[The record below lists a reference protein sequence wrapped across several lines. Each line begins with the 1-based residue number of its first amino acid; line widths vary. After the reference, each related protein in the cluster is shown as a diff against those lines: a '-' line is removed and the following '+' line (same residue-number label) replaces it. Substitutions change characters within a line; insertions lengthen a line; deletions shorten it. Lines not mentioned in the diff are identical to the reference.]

1 MFCYLTDYNER
12 NAIFIRTNCTFYFMK
27 EPLGVWDQEITWIQF
42 FYKCVFL
49 EFIFCSYS
57 VVWMFIYTKDKSSFH
72 YLALKCAHGQH
83 CQPFLCVFQ
92 TMIHL
97 EILSHFAKITAPT
110 VCFLLFQ
117 LSRNWV
123 FCQYE
128 FYSICFKT
136 KAPCFCPYV
145 LCCKLNL
152 KIHTWKYWQLYAII
166 TNHGVWWTWILKN
179 LSFKMNFRIP
189 FSSRELIT
197 SLVV

>member
-1 MFCYLTDYNER
+1 MCG
-12 NAIFIRTNCTFYFMK
+12 IRKSHEFNSFTNVSSLSLYFAAT
-27 EPLGVWDQEITWIQF
+27 VWSECLFTQRTKALSIILHWNVLMVNIASLSSVFSRPWFTW
-42 FYKCVFL
+42 K
-49 EFIFCSYS
+49 
-57 VVWMFIYTKDKSSFH
+57 IY
-72 YLALKCAHGQH
+72 
-83 CQPFLCVFQ
+83 P
-92 TMIHL
+92 
-97 EILSHFAKITAPT
+97 ILLKITAPT

-136 KAPCFCPYV
+136 KAPCFCRYV

-179 LSFKMNFRIP
+179 LSFKMNFRVP
-189 FSSRELIT
+189 FSSRELKLHLLYSMLHIKA
-197 SLVV
+197 